1 MMDKYGTQEKYE
13 KAVINGF
20 KKQEEP
26 EIIIVVDKLLTGFDA
41 PRNQVL
47 YLTRNLREHT
57 LLQAIARVNRLY
69 PGKDFGYIIDYY
81 GNLENLDDALHT
93 YAGLEEYDPEELI
106 GALTDIG
113 KEIERLPQAHSELWD
128 VFKEVKNR
136 YDEPAYEELLSDEAR
151 RHRFYDKLSVF
162 LRILK
167 LALSSIEFSNNT
179 PEKQIEK
186 YKKDAQFFLAL
197 RVSVKRR
204 YSDELDYKEYEAQVQ
219 KLIDKHITTD
229 GDVLKIT
236 DLVNI
241 FDKEQRQAELEK
253 ITGKAAKAD
262 HIASRTLKAI
272 SVRWYDDPVESRR
285 LSELIKKTIEE
296 YHQQRIN
303 ETEYLARV
311 RGFEEEFFNG
321 TGSNV
326 PSSIRDNAAAIAFYN
341 LASEELKE
349 ALASKA
355 GRIDMAAEL
364 AIGIDAVVKA
374 NVFGSGHP
382 VIDWQKN
389 EDVKGRMRIGMDD
402 LLFEA
407 RTKYNLEIIFDQID
421 QLIAECIKVAEAKYK
436 S

>member
-1 MMDKYGTQEKYE
+1 
-13 KAVINGF
+13 
-20 KKQEEP
+20 
-26 EIIIVVDKLLTGFDA
+26 
-41 PRNQVL
+41 
-47 YLTRNLREHT
+47 
-57 LLQAIARVNRLY
+57 
-69 PGKDFGYIIDYY
+69 
-81 GNLENLDDALHT
+81 
-93 YAGLEEYDPEELI
+93 
-106 GALTDIG
+106 
-113 KEIERLPQAHSELWD
+113 
-128 VFKEVKNR
+128 
-136 YDEPAYEELLSDEAR
+136 
-151 RHRFYDKLSVF
+151 
-162 LRILK
+162 
-167 LALSSIEFSNNT
+167 
-179 PEKQIEK
+179 
-186 YKKDAQFFLAL
+186 
-197 RVSVKRR
+197 
-204 YSDELDYKEYEAQVQ
+204 
-219 KLIDKHITTD
+219 
-229 GDVLKIT
+229 
-236 DLVNI
+236 
-241 FDKEQRQAELEK
+241 
-253 ITGKAAKAD
+253 
-262 HIASRTLKAI
+262 
-272 SVRWYDDPVESRR
+272 VESRR

-407 RTKYNLEIIFDQID
+407 RTKYNLEISFDQID